1 MNASNFRERL
11 RKFLPPYAV
20 VALSLLVISNLVAYY
35 GARMLNA
42 WLGRPYLNMTGAID
56 GIIPVIPAFS
66 IIYVIAF
73 PFWYITYFL
82 ICRSD
87 RERCWRLVITD
98 VAAKTLC
105 GVIFILLPTTNVRPE
120 ITGTGIGDTI
130 LGFIYE
136 SDVPDNLFPSIH
148 CLESW
153 ICFLAIRDEEKV
165 HVWIKTSAFIL
176 AFLICLSTV
185 FTKQH
190 VFVDLIAGVF
200 IADFSWNLGT
210 PEFVRALRLG
220 RRLGRF

>member
-1 MNASNFRERL
+1 MKAERFKEAC

-20 VALSLLVISNLVAYY
+20 TALALLVISNLVVYY

-42 WLGRPYLNMTGAID
+42 WLNRPYLNMTGALD
-56 GIIPVIPAFS
+56 GLVPAVPAFS

-87 RERCWRLVITD
+87 RERCWRLVVTD
-98 VAAKTLC
+98 VAAKLLC
-105 GVIFILLPTTNVRPE
+105 GVIFILVPTTNVRPE
-120 ITGTGIGDTI
+120 ITGSGLGEMI
-130 LGFIYE
+130 LNMIYA
-136 SDVPDNLFPSIH
+136 SDAPDNLFPSIH

-165 HVWIKTSAFIL
+165 PAWIKTAAFVL
-176 AFLICLSTV
+176 AFLICLSTL

-190 VFVDLIAGVF
+190 VFVDMIAGVM
-200 IADFSWNLGT
+200 IADFAWNLGT
-210 PEFVRALRLG
+210 PEFVRSLRLN
-220 RRLGRF
+220 RRLGRI